1 MRRAYPVAVATA
13 LLLLLTTSA
22 RSGAAGPA
30 VRPQVDV
37 ASYRDGHTRPRAL
50 AFNPDDRLLYVALS
64 TSDEVAI
71 VDPAASPPR
80 LLARK
85 RACGFP
91 DAIAAVPGGG
101 AVVACRFDP
110 ALRRIRRSARGD
122 W

>member
-1 MRRAYPVAVATA
+1 MRARLLSIALVTPVLWAAA
-13 LLLLLTTSA
+13 
-22 RSGAAGPA
+22 AAGAPPPA
-30 VRPQVDV
+30 ISN

-85 RACGFP
+85 RVCGFP
-91 DAIAAVPGGG
+91 DAIAVVPGGG

-110 ALRRIRRSARGD
+110 ALRRIRRAARGD
-122 W
+122 